1 MSFTR
6 KAALGVVACTT
17 GALLTGT
24 MGTAHADGDLYGA
37 FAVAELDSSTHIV
50 GRWNFPDQASADASA
65 LAECGYSN
73 CVIKLRWSNGCAAY
87 SRRDNNLFWALGATR
102 AEAERNALAAAGPD
116 PNPLLVSLG
125 SAEASTAA
133 VRHSACTANAG

>member
-1 MSFTR
+1 MSLTR
-6 KAALGVVACTT
+6 KAALSVVACTA

-37 FAVAELDSSTHIV
+37 FAIANLDDSTHIV
-50 GRWNFPDQASADASA
+50 GRWNYPDQASADAAAMS
-65 LAECGYSN
+65 ECGYSN
-73 CVIKLRWSNGCAAY
+73 CFIKLRWVNGCAAY
-87 SRRDNNLFWALGATR
+87 SRRDNDLFWAIGATR

-125 SAEASTAA
+125 SAEPSTANL
-133 VRHSACTANAG
+133 RHSACTANAG